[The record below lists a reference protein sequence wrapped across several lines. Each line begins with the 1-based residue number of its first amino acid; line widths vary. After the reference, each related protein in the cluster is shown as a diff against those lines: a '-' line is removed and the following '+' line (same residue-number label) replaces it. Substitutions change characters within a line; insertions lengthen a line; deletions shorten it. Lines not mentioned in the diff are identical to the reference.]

1 MAKYAGLSRRRFL
14 AGAVGAGG
22 LGVLVACGNQV
33 GQMQNAP
40 YATNAERNAGSGTVP
55 AAVQA
60 SAATPAASGTAM
72 TGMNDMPGT
81 TTAPASAS
89 TAANAT
95 ATPAKDWQAMSQ
107 MHEAGV
113 KTFLAQPQTLRGGQ
127 RMEYTMQD
135 GVKVFNLT
143 AKPMQ
148 WEVTPGQIVEAYAY
162 NGVVPGPQIRV
173 MEGDSVRV
181 ILKNE
186 LDEATAIHYHGLV
199 IPNAMDGVPFI
210 TQPPVNPGE
219 SFTYEFTARNP
230 GSHMYHS
237 HMNSALQV
245 TKGLLGAFIIE
256 PKDRSAYPAFDQ
268 EYTMI
273 LNDGPLGFTLNGKG
287 FPSTEAVT
295 VKQGTRLLIRYMNE
309 GLMIHPMHLHGMPMT
324 IIGQDGYLNTP
335 YKCDTVNI
343 APGQRIEAIV
353 ECTEVG
359 AWAWHCHIL
368 SHAEGEM
375 GMFGMVTALIVQ

>member
-1 MAKYAGLSRRRFL
+1 MAKHYAGLSRRRFL

-33 GQMQNAP
+33 GLMQDAP
-40 YATNAERNAGSGTVP
+40 YATNTARNQRNAPVP
-55 AAVQA
+55 AGNTASG
-60 SAATPAASGTAM
+60 SAATPAASGSAM
-72 TGMNDMPGT
+72 AGMDSPAT
-81 TTAPASAS
+81 SQSAAPA
-89 TAANAT
+89 AT
-95 ATPAKDWQAMSQ
+95 ATAVKDSQAMSQ

-113 KTFLAQPQTLRGGQ
+113 KTFLAQPTALRGGQ
-127 RMEYTMQD
+127 RMDYTMQD

-148 WEVTPGQIVEAYAY
+148 WEVTPGQMVEAYAY

-173 MEGDSVRV
+173 TEGDKVRV

-230 GSHMYHS
+230 GSHM
-237 HMNSALQV
+237 NSALQV

-287 FPSTEAVT
+287 FPATEAVS

-375 GMFGMVTALIVQ
+375 GMFGMVTALIVN